1 MDKAALHSMEM
12 GARAKQERQIMA
24 LLKKQNPFVVRLFFS
39 FHTLHHLF
47 LVMEYVP
54 GSDCAA
60 MLRVYGCLP
69 EAVARHYLAET
80 VLAIEF
86 LHQHGIIHRDVKVP

>member
-1 MDKAALHSMEM
+1 MEM
-12 GARAKQERQIMA
+12 GARARQERQIMA

-39 FHTLHHLF
+39 FHTMHHLF

-69 EAVARHYLAET
+69 EGEGGREGGVLISYDASLVLVDGVSARE
-80 VLAIEF
+80 
-86 LHQHGIIHRDVKVP
+86 